1 MKSII
6 LFTILLT
13 CFTSILT
20 RNLRRSRRRRQTLSP
35 FDPLSPAQ
43 KGIIVGIT
51 EENIKNYVATLAP
64 RLIEQYGIIRKD
76 ILPISEDKS
85 VKDLAIKIEPTEGKK
100 FIHIDFE
107 GEKNI
112 KVTLDDVM
120 VYAEGKYVQTGKTL
134 ITRRPTETSAN
145 LKEAILLN
153 NMQIVLGIGEKN
165 GKPSITIEDVE
176 YDFDSKFGVEKPKG
190 VKERILSAIQN
201 FNLVQN
207 IVDSIIKRI
216 LTNNKASLLDTV
228 NKEIAKACEKYPQSF
243 DLGSIDALKELG
255 EVNLDL
261 SLATVPVIKNKIL
274 YVNLKAL
281 LK

>member
-6 LFTILLT
+6 LLTILLT
-13 CFTSILT
+13 SFTSIFT
-20 RNLRRSRRRRQTLSP
+20 RRLRRSRRQSLSP

-43 KGIIVGIT
+43 KGIIVGVT
-51 EENIKNYVATLAP
+51 EENIKNYVATLVP
-64 RLIEQYGIIRKD
+64 KLIEQYGIIRKD
-76 ILPISEDKS
+76 ILPVSDDIS
-85 VKDLAIKIEPTEGKK
+85 VKDLAIKIEPTEGKQ

-120 VYAEGKYVQTGKTL
+120 IYAEGKYVQTGKTL
-134 ITRRPTETSAN
+134 FTRRPTESSAD

-153 NMQIVLGIGEKN
+153 NMQIVLEIGEKN
-165 GKPSITIEDVE
+165 GKPIISIEDVE

-190 VKERILSAIQN
+190 VKERLLSAIQN
-201 FNLVQN
+201 FNIVQN
-207 IVDSIIKRI
+207 IVDSIIKKI
-216 LTNNKASLLDTV
+216 LTKNKASLLDTV
-228 NKEIAKACEKYPQSF
+228 NREIAKACEAYPKSF
-243 DLGSIDALKELG
+243 NLGNIEALKALG
-255 EVNLDL
+255 EVNVDL

>member
-6 LFTILLT
+6 LLTILLT
-13 CFTSILT
+13 SFTSIFT
-20 RNLRRSRRRRQTLSP
+20 RRLRRSRRQSLSP

-43 KGIIVGIT
+43 KGIIVGVT

-64 RLIEQYGIIRKD
+64 KLIEQYGIIRKD
-76 ILPISEDKS
+76 ILPVSDDKS
-85 VKDLAIKIEPTEGKK
+85 VKDLAIKIEPTEGKQ

-134 ITRRPTETSAN
+134 FTRRPTESSAD

-153 NMQIVLGIGEKN
+153 NMQIVLEIGEKN
-165 GKPSITIEDVE
+165 GKPIISIEDVE

-190 VKERILSAIQN
+190 VKERLLSAIQN
-201 FNLVQN
+201 FNIVQN
-207 IVDSIIKRI
+207 IVDSIIKKI
-216 LTNNKASLLDTV
+216 LTKNKASLLDTV
-228 NKEIAKACEKYPQSF
+228 NREIAKACEAYPKSF
-243 DLGSIDALKELG
+243 NLGNIEALKALG
-255 EVNLDL
+255 EVNVDL

>member
-6 LFTILLT
+6 LLTILLT
-13 CFTSILT
+13 SFTSIFT
-20 RNLRRSRRRRQTLSP
+20 RRLRRSRRQSLSP

-43 KGIIVGIT
+43 KGIIVGVT
-51 EENIKNYVATLAP
+51 EENIKNYVATLVP
-64 RLIEQYGIIRKD
+64 KLIEQYGIIRKD
-76 ILPISEDKS
+76 ILPVSDDKS
-85 VKDLAIKIEPTEGKK
+85 VKDLAIKIEPTEGKQ

-120 VYAEGKYVQTGKTL
+120 VYAEGKYVQAGKTL
-134 ITRRPTETSAN
+134 FTRRPTEFSAD

-153 NMQIVLGIGEKN
+153 NMQIVLEIGEKN
-165 GKPSITIEDVE
+165 GKPIISIEDVE

-190 VKERILSAIQN
+190 VKERLLSAIQN
-201 FNLVQN
+201 FNIVQN
-207 IVDSIIKRI
+207 IVDSISKKI
-216 LTNNKASLLDTV
+216 LTKNKASLLDTV
-228 NKEIAKACEKYPQSF
+228 NREIAKACEAYPKSF
-243 DLGSIDALKELG
+243 NLGNIEALKALG
-255 EVNLDL
+255 EVNVDL

>member
-6 LFTILLT
+6 LLTILLT
-13 CFTSILT
+13 SFTSIFT
-20 RNLRRSRRRRQTLSP
+20 RRLRRSRRQSLSP

-43 KGIIVGIT
+43 KGIIVGVT
-51 EENIKNYVATLAP
+51 EENIKNYVATLVP
-64 RLIEQYGIIRKD
+64 KLIEQYGIIRKD
-76 ILPISEDKS
+76 ILPVSDDKS
-85 VKDLAIKIEPTEGKK
+85 VKDLAIKIEPTEGKQ

-134 ITRRPTETSAN
+134 FTRRPTETSAD
-145 LKEAILLN
+145 LKEVILLN
-153 NMQIVLGIGEKN
+153 NMQIVLEIGEKN
-165 GKPSITIEDVE
+165 GKPIISIEDVE

-190 VKERILSAIQN
+190 VKERLLSAIQN
-201 FNLVQN
+201 FNIVQN
-207 IVDSIIKRI
+207 IVDSIIKKI
-216 LTNNKASLLDTV
+216 LTRNKASLLDTV
-228 NKEIAKACEKYPQSF
+228 NREIAKACEAYPKSF
-243 DLGSIDALKELG
+243 NLGNIEALKALG
-255 EVNLDL
+255 EVNVDL

>member
-6 LFTILLT
+6 LLTILLT
-13 CFTSILT
+13 SFTSIFT
-20 RNLRRSRRRRQTLSP
+20 RRLRRSRRQSLSP
-35 FDPLSPAQ
+35 FDPLSPVQ
-43 KGIIVGIT
+43 KGIIVRVT

-64 RLIEQYGIIRKD
+64 KLIEQYGIIRKD
-76 ILPISEDKS
+76 ILPVSDDIS
-85 VKDLAIKIEPTEGKK
+85 VKDLAIKIEPTEGKQ

-120 VYAEGKYVQTGKTL
+120 VYAEGKYVQAGKTL
-134 ITRRPTETSAN
+134 FTRRPTEFSAD

-153 NMQIVLGIGEKN
+153 NMQIVLEIGEKN
-165 GKPSITIEDVE
+165 GKPIISIEDVE

-190 VKERILSAIQN
+190 VKERLLSAIQN
-201 FNLVQN
+201 FNIVQN
-207 IVDSIIKRI
+207 IVDSIIKKI
-216 LTNNKASLLDTV
+216 LTRNKASLLDTV
-228 NKEIAKACEKYPQSF
+228 NREIAKACEAYPKSF
-243 DLGSIDALKELG
+243 NLGNIEALKALG
-255 EVNLDL
+255 EVNVDL

>member
-6 LFTILLT
+6 IFTILLT

-64 RLIEQYGIIRKD
+64 RLIEQYGVIRKD

-112 KVTLDDVM
+112 KITLDDVM

-176 YDFDSKFGVEKPKG
+176 YDFDSKFGVEKAKG

-207 IVDSIIKRI
+207 LVDSIIKRI

>member
-6 LFTILLT
+6 LLTILLT
-13 CFTSILT
+13 SFTSIFT
-20 RNLRRSRRRRQTLSP
+20 RRLHRSRRQSLSP

-43 KGIIVGIT
+43 KGIIVGVT
-51 EENIKNYVATLAP
+51 EENIKNYVATLVP
-64 RLIEQYGIIRKD
+64 KLIEQYGIIRKD
-76 ILPISEDKS
+76 ILPVSDDKS
-85 VKDLAIKIEPTEGKK
+85 VKDLAIKIEPTEGKQ

-120 VYAEGKYVQTGKTL
+120 VYAEGKYVQAGKTL
-134 ITRRPTETSAN
+134 FTRRPTETSAD
-145 LKEAILLN
+145 LKEVILLN
-153 NMQIVLGIGEKN
+153 NMQIVLEIGEKN
-165 GKPSITIEDVE
+165 GKPIISIEDVE

-190 VKERILSAIQN
+190 VKERLLSAIQN
-201 FNLVQN
+201 FNIVQN
-207 IVDSIIKRI
+207 IVDSIIKKI
-216 LTNNKASLLDTV
+216 LTRNKASLLDTV
-228 NKEIAKACEKYPQSF
+228 NREIAKACEAYPKSF
-243 DLGSIDALKELG
+243 NLGNIEALKALG
-255 EVNLDL
+255 EVNVDL

>member
-64 RLIEQYGIIRKD
+64 RLIEQYGIIRKE

-176 YDFDSKFGVEKPKG
+176 YDFDSKFGVEKAKG

-207 IVDSIIKRI
+207 LVDSIIKRI

-228 NKEIAKACEKYPQSF
+228 NKEIAKTCEQYPQSF
-243 DLGSIDALKELG
+243 DLGALMH
-255 EVNLDL
+255 
-261 SLATVPVIKNKIL
+261 
-274 YVNLKAL
+274 
-281 LK
+281 

>member
-6 LFTILLT
+6 LLTILLT
-13 CFTSILT
+13 SFTSIFT
-20 RNLRRSRRRRQTLSP
+20 RRLRRSRRQSLSP

-43 KGIIVGIT
+43 KGIIVGVT
-51 EENIKNYVATLAP
+51 EENIKNYVATLVP
-64 RLIEQYGIIRKD
+64 KLIEQYGIIRKD
-76 ILPISEDKS
+76 ILPVSDDIS
-85 VKDLAIKIEPTEGKK
+85 VKDLAIKIEPTEGKQ

-134 ITRRPTETSAN
+134 FTRRPTETSAD
-145 LKEAILLN
+145 LKEVILLN
-153 NMQIVLGIGEKN
+153 NMQIVLEIGEKN
-165 GKPSITIEDVE
+165 GKPIISIEDVE

-190 VKERILSAIQN
+190 VKERLLSAIQN
-201 FNLVQN
+201 FNIVQN
-207 IVDSIIKRI
+207 IVDSISKKI
-216 LTNNKASLLDTV
+216 LTKNKASLLDTV
-228 NKEIAKACEKYPQSF
+228 NREIAKACEAYPKSF
-243 DLGSIDALKELG
+243 NLGNIEALKALG
-255 EVNLDL
+255 EVNVDL

>member
-6 LFTILLT
+6 LLTILLT
-13 CFTSILT
+13 SFTSIFT
-20 RNLRRSRRRRQTLSP
+20 RRLRRSRRQSLSP

-43 KGIIVGIT
+43 KGIIVGVT
-51 EENIKNYVATLAP
+51 EENIKNYVATLVP
-64 RLIEQYGIIRKD
+64 KLIEQYGIIRKD
-76 ILPISEDKS
+76 ILPVSDDKS
-85 VKDLAIKIEPTEGKK
+85 VKDLAIKIEPTEGKQ

-120 VYAEGKYVQTGKTL
+120 IYAEGKYVQTGKTL
-134 ITRRPTETSAN
+134 FTRRPTESSAD
-145 LKEAILLN
+145 LKEVILLN
-153 NMQIVLGIGEKN
+153 NMQIVLEIGEKN
-165 GKPSITIEDVE
+165 GKPIISIEDVE

-190 VKERILSAIQN
+190 VKERLLSAIQN
-201 FNLVQN
+201 FNIVQN
-207 IVDSIIKRI
+207 IVDSIIKKI
-216 LTNNKASLLDTV
+216 LTKNKASLLDTV
-228 NKEIAKACEKYPQSF
+228 NREIAKACEAYPKSF
-243 DLGSIDALKELG
+243 NLGNIEALKALG
-255 EVNLDL
+255 EVNVDL